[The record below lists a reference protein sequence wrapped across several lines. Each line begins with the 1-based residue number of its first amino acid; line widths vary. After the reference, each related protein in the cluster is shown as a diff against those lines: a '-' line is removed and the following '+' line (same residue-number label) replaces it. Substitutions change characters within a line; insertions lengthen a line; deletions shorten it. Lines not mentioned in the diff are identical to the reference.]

1 MKGRKQERGDEPRAA
16 SRRPGAKRGSGDT
29 PARNHQWPRA
39 KGGKRKRHSGRLML
53 RISPS
58 LHAELAR
65 VAEQEGMSLNQY
77 ILNALSTAMGR
88 AATEREQRGPPWLP
102 KALRAAIVVT
112 VAAAILAIVL
122 LVLVWAHGR

>member
-1 MKGRKQERGDEPRAA
+1 M
-16 SRRPGAKRGSGDT
+16 S
-29 PARNHQWPRA
+29 PA
-39 KGGKRKRHSGRLML
+39 
-53 RISPS
+53 

-65 VAEQEGMSLNQY
+65 AAEQEEMSLNQY
-77 ILNALSTAMGR
+77 MTNALSSAMGR

-112 VAAAILAIVL
+112 VAATILAIVL